1 MNTFYILKFLFKITE
16 NSPVYVS
23 MLVLCKLYN
32 DEDIENAFTYYYCYI
47 DDNQLLYKVKD
58 KNILEG
64 GFSLHL

>member
-1 MNTFYILKFLFKITE
+1 
-16 NSPVYVS
+16 

-32 DEDIENAFTYYYCYI
+32 DKNIENVFTYYYCYI

-64 GFSLHL
+64 RFLLR